1 MICAVMQ
8 PYLFPYIGYYQLVQS
23 SDFFVF
29 YDDVAYIKKGYVNR
43 NSILLNGDS
52 LRFNLPVL
60 SASQNVLIKDLTY
73 GEDSKLLKKI
83 EHAYSKA
90 PFFKD
95 VYPVIEGVFNQKNR
109 AINHINR
116 LSIESVFTYL
126 GIEKK
131 FFNASELDYNR
142 ELDRAD
148 RLIELCNHFDCKEY
162 VNSPGGRELYE
173 PKYFAERGVKLGF
186 IENKQTPYRQLKVD
200 EFVPYLSMIDVLMNC
215 SKEQVAAMLN
225 NFEVMPE

>member
-23 SDFFVF
+23 ADIFVF
-29 YDDVAYIKKGYVNR
+29 YDDVTFIKQGYINR
-43 NSILLNGDS
+43 NSILQNGKPQ
-52 LRFNLPVL
+52 RFTLPVHG
-60 SASQNVLIKDLTY
+60 ASSNVFIQELVY
-73 GEDSKLLKKI
+73 GEDKKQLKTI
-83 EHAYSKA
+83 EQSYSKA

-162 VNSPGGRELYE
+162 VNSSGGRELYE

-186 IENKQTPYRQLKVD
+186 IENKQTPYQQLKVN

-215 SKEQVAAMLN
+215 SKEQVVALLN